1 MNVVLWIIQI
11 LLAAVFAG
19 VGLAKLTQPKEK
31 LRDVMRWVDP
41 VPPSQ
46 VKALGTVEAL
56 AAAGLVLPG
65 LTGIATVLTPLAAV
79 GVVIVMVGGILVH
92 LRDRKQQASPD
103 GRRTELQGAIL
114 CAVLLVLA
122 AVVAWGRF
130 GPYAL

>member
-1 MNVVLWIIQI
+1 MNVLLWIIQI

-19 VGLAKLTQPKEK
+19 AGAAKLTQPKEK
-31 LRDVMRWVDP
+31 LRDRMGWVDP

-46 VKALGTVEAL
+46 VKALGAVELL
-56 AAAGLVLPG
+56 AALGLVLPA

-79 GVVIVMVGGILVH
+79 GLVIVMVGGILVH
-92 LRDRKQQASPD
+92 V
-103 GRRTELQGAIL
+103 RRAKSQDTADKRRLETQGAVV

-130 GPYAL
+130 GPYPL

>member
-31 LRDVMRWVDP
+31 LNGVMRWVDP

-46 VKALGTVEAL
+46 VKALGAVELL
-56 AAAGLVLPG
+56 AAAGLVLPAA
-65 LTGIATVLTPLAAV
+65 TGVATVLTPLAAV
-79 GVVIVMVGGILVH
+79 GLVIVMIGGILVH
-92 LRDRKQQASPD
+92 LRDRKQQTTQD
-103 GRRTELQGAIL
+103 GRRTEIQGAIT

>member
-1 MNVVLWIIQI
+1 MNLPLWVIQI

-19 VGLAKLTQPKEK
+19 AGLAKLTQPKDK
-31 LRDVMRWVDP
+31 LREMMRWVDP

-46 VKALGTVEAL
+46 VKALGAVEV
-56 AAAGLVLPG
+56 AAALGLVLPP

-79 GVVIVMVGGILVH
+79 GLVIVMTGGILVH
-92 LRDRKQQASPD
+92 LRDRK
-103 GRRTELQGAIL
+103 RRDTAAERQREIQGAIT

-130 GPYAL
+130 GPYSF